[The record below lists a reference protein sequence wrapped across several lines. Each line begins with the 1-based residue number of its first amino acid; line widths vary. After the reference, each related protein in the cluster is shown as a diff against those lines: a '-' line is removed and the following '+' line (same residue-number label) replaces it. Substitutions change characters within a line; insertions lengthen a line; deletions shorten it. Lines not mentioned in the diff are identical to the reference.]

1 VSIRLCEV
9 FFMVG
14 MVLVCV
20 KKIGCFCD
28 LGNKW
33 VTFL

>member
-1 VSIRLCEV
+1 LRG
-9 FFMVG
+9 FFHGWSGACM
-14 MVLVCV
+14 CI
-20 KKIGCFCD
+20 KIGCFCD